1 MRLESNAAQHLDM
14 QGDARRAFVE
24 QFARRITPEH
34 RPAGRVRTLLAA
46 TWMLVLVCGGAAA
59 GLATLFAVTPSL
71 RQLVVDTALALG
83 AGTPVE
89 NAEVTGL
96 RCQRQSYGGRLRMV
110 ETACTLTLMQD
121 GTRLRLELHGTGEIT
136 RDDIRGLRRL
146 GSTLGAVWSPEVM
159 LGRWLNVVPMLFVLA
174 LTAAIAIL
182 AARSLPRQ
190 HRHLRILREG
200 ALHEIDLLRHRAAD
214 RLWVDLAFNH
224 QGARRRLTRGV
235 DGTTLVLDGMVTRG
249 LALLVECRGLRPAR
263 RGRSPAGEG
272 MRNGGVAPS
281 TRGRGGHARRPP
293 GPHRPTPA

>member
-146 GSTLGAVWSPEVM
+146 GSTLGAVWSPEGM

-200 ALHEIDLLRHRAAD
+200 ADAGSFAVDDVPLTAMAIIQMTTGVIVWFRPDERLSVSELADTYHELTM
-214 RLWVDLAFNH
+214 RLV
-224 QGARRRLTRGV
+224 GARKDREDVHVRSRN
-235 DGTTLVLDGMVTRG
+235 
-249 LALLVECRGLRPAR
+249 ELRAW
-263 RGRSPAGEG
+263 
-272 MRNGGVAPS
+272 
-281 TRGRGGHARRPP
+281 
-293 GPHRPTPA
+293 